1 MFLNRP
7 ELLMLP
13 GRRGNAVAAM
23 EFKLRG
29 RFLESVS
36 ERGNSISRNLETD
49 SSAYKAFNRENCEEW
64 TKRSG
69 HICFLS
75 IQICIWIYLS
85 NYGARFAVESIWID
99 ISKIFGEAY
108 MSSGLKQDISIGQNL
123 KSLRKRAKLT
133 QREASAQLEILGVP
147 MTEDILAKI
156 EQGRYSVR
164 ISVLLALKQI
174 YGIDSF
180 DVFFDGLHL

>member
-1 MFLNRP
+1 
-7 ELLMLP
+7 
-13 GRRGNAVAAM
+13 
-23 EFKLRG
+23 
-29 RFLESVS
+29 
-36 ERGNSISRNLETD
+36 
-49 SSAYKAFNRENCEEW
+49 
-64 TKRSG
+64 
-69 HICFLS
+69 
-75 IQICIWIYLS
+75 
-85 NYGARFAVESIWID
+85 
-99 ISKIFGEAY
+99 

-123 KSLRKRAKLT
+123 KSLRRRAKLT

>member
-1 MFLNRP
+1 
-7 ELLMLP
+7 
-13 GRRGNAVAAM
+13 
-23 EFKLRG
+23 
-29 RFLESVS
+29 
-36 ERGNSISRNLETD
+36 
-49 SSAYKAFNRENCEEW
+49 
-64 TKRSG
+64 
-69 HICFLS
+69 
-75 IQICIWIYLS
+75 
-85 NYGARFAVESIWID
+85 
-99 ISKIFGEAY
+99 

>member
-1 MFLNRP
+1 
-7 ELLMLP
+7 
-13 GRRGNAVAAM
+13 
-23 EFKLRG
+23 
-29 RFLESVS
+29 
-36 ERGNSISRNLETD
+36 
-49 SSAYKAFNRENCEEW
+49 
-64 TKRSG
+64 
-69 HICFLS
+69 
-75 IQICIWIYLS
+75 
-85 NYGARFAVESIWID
+85 
-99 ISKIFGEAY
+99 

-123 KSLRKRAKLT
+123 KSLRKKAKLT

-174 YGIDSF
+174 YGIDSY